1 MFREYADLIAQPV
14 TFILNCSFAEQ
25 QLPPSWKLA
34 DVVPIPKQKPVEVIN
49 KHLRP
54 ISLTPIISK
63 LAEDFVVSAFIGPA
77 VLKIIDPD
85 QFGALP
91 KSSTALALTSM
102 LHHWTRA
109 TDGTGSAVRVVLF
122 DYRKA
127 FDYIDHQLLTHKIYS
142 LDIPRGVA
150 RWVVD
155 FLVHRYQRV
164 KLSAD
169 CFSEWGPVP
178 AGVPQGTKLGPWLF
192 LLMINDLRIPQVQT
206 WKYVDDTTVAE
217 IVPRNAL
224 GDAQTAVKVVEDWSK
239 AQKMQLNA
247 DKCKV
252 MVIDYKRQKH
262 HFTPLLVDGKVLET
276 VESARILGVTISCN
290 LKWNNHVND
299 VIKRANKRLYFL
311 VLLKRARVPADD
323 IINFYVMFD
332 KRAGVFYQV

>member
-1 MFREYADLIAQPV
+1 
-14 TFILNCSFAEQ
+14 
-25 QLPPSWKLA
+25 
-34 DVVPIPKQKPVEVIN
+34 
-49 KHLRP
+49 
-54 ISLTPIISK
+54 
-63 LAEDFVVSAFIGPA
+63 
-77 VLKIIDPD
+77 
-85 QFGALP
+85 
-91 KSSTALALTSM
+91 M
-102 LHHWTRA
+102 LHHWTHA
-109 TDGTGSAVRVVLF
+109 TDGTGSAIRVVLF

-155 FLVHRYQRV
+155 FLVHRYQRL

-169 CFSEWGPVP
+169 CFPEWGPVP

-192 LLMINDLRIPQVQT
+192 LLMINDLRIPHVQT
-206 WKYVDDTTVAE
+206 WKHVDDTTVAE

-224 GDAQTAVKVVEDWSK
+224 GDAQTAVKVVKDWSK

-276 VESARILGVTISCN
+276 VESAKILGVTISCN
-290 LKWNNHVND
+290 LKWNNHIND
-299 VIKRANKRLYFL
+299 VIKRADKRLYFL
-311 VLLKRARVPADD
+311 VLLKRARIPADD
-323 IINFYVMFD
+323 IINFYCTTMRPILEYCAQIFHH
-332 KRAGVFYQV
+332 ALS

>member
-1 MFREYADLIAQPV
+1 
-14 TFILNCSFAEQ
+14 
-25 QLPPSWKLA
+25 
-34 DVVPIPKQKPVEVIN
+34 
-49 KHLRP
+49 
-54 ISLTPIISK
+54 
-63 LAEDFVVSAFIGPA
+63 
-77 VLKIIDPD
+77 
-85 QFGALP
+85 
-91 KSSTALALTSM
+91 M

-122 DYRKA
+122 DYCKA

-150 RWVVD
+150 RCVVD
-155 FLVHRYQRV
+155 FLVHHYQRV

-206 WKYVDDTTVAE
+206 WRYVDDTTVAE

-247 DKCKV
+247 DECKV

-262 HFTPLLVDGKVLET
+262 HFTPLLVDGKELET
-276 VESARILGVTISCN
+276 VDLARILGVTISCN
-290 LKWNNHVND
+290 LKWNNQVND

-323 IINFYVMFD
+323 IINFYVMFN
-332 KRAGVFYQV
+332 KRAGVFYRV